1 MSLKEKIDSQA
12 KHQPPWKGSAGSER
26 SLREDGLFPPG
37 RFAARPDAA
46 KLCTVSRQRRPP
58 PHEGICELFAETEA
72 PVPSSQQLQR
82 PVLSI

>member
-1 MSLKEKIDSQA
+1 MDSRA

-26 SLREDGLFPPG
+26 SLREDALFPPG
-37 RFAARPDAA
+37 RFTARPDAA

-58 PHEGICELFAETEA
+58 PHEGICELFAETKA
-72 PVPSSQQLQR
+72 PVPSSQRFQR